1 MKKISK
7 DKGVDPT
14 EFEQTVAQA
23 LFDLEN
29 THQELK
35 SDLKD
40 LYINSASQIDVAG
53 NKKAVVIHVPY
64 RLSKPFRKIHT
75 KLVRELEKKFSGKD
89 VVFLATR
96 RIVRP
101 PKKGSAAQRPRSRTL
116 TAVHEAMLED
126 IVHPAEIVGKCIRYR
141 LDGSKLIKF
150 VFGVVAS
157 LWVQVDLNMAEN
169 QSNDKLTRWGL
180 FMNIKANESKLHTV
194 SMSSDGSK
202 RENVV
207 RVKMGPVSST
217 LSLPLCTDA
226 RAPVTPKTPLVFCSY
241 NQSSCCDASQDLN
254 IRKQFESMN
263 VSQPGCASLLKSILC
278 SKGQIWFATIPEMGS
293 GGLLDID
300 ESNPYI
306 DLADEIHYDTGGSS
320 TDGSVCF
327 SGEKVSFNTTK
338 NITNNSPK
346 GMCLE
351 RIGNNSFIDMVAH
364 TDRSNRAFFANQK
377 GQIWFATIPEMGS
390 GGLLDIDESN
400 PYIDLADEIH
410 YDTGSGLMSIEIH
423 PNFTQNGR
431 LFASFNCDKSDRPG
445 CGGRCACNSDVNCDP
460 AKLEHDNVV
469 QPCQY
474 QTVVAEYNTI
484 PSISTG
490 EARRIFTM
498 GLPYTGHHGGQI
510 IFGPSDGYLY
520 FMMGDGGGAGDP
532 QNFAQKK
539 KSLLGKVMRFDIDKI
554 PSQEEITR
562 LALWGNYSIP
572 VDNPYIEDDELLP
585 EIWASGLRNPW
596 RCSRDPLLDKCPGRV
611 VILYVIIYMVRSSIK
626 NGNYGWRIYEG
637 QGLFT
642 PQETP
647 GGNTSANS
655 INPIFPVMS
664 YNHSDVNKNEGSASI
679 TGGYFYRSKTDP
691 CMYGNYVYGDLYADP
706 IFPVMG

>member
-1 MKKISK
+1 MYTSMKKISK

-126 IVHPAEIVGKCIRYR
+126 IVHPAEIVGKRIRYR
-141 LDGSKLIKF
+141 LDGSKLIKVYLNPKARNDTEYKLETF
-150 VFGVVAS
+150 AGVYRKLSGKDVVFHG
-157 LWVQVDLNMAEN
+157 
-169 QSNDKLTRWGL
+169 
-180 FMNIKANESKLHTV
+180 
-194 SMSSDGSK
+194 
-202 RENVV
+202 
-207 RVKMGPVSST
+207 
-217 LSLPLCTDA
+217 
-226 RAPVTPKTPLVFCSY
+226 APVTPKTPLVFCSY
-241 NQSSCCDASQDLN
+241 NQSSCCDSSQDLN

-278 SKGQIWFATIPEMGS
+278 SQCDPFSAELFTITTGRREVPVLCNSTVSSDSSQSSQATINFCKTVWDSCQNVSIKDSPFS
-293 GGLLDID
+293 PLLQGQAAIPANTT
-300 ESNPYI
+300 SK
-306 DLADEIHYDTGGSS
+306 LTEIWPSVNEFCNIAGGSS
-320 TDGSVCF
+320 TYGSVCF

-364 TDRSNRAFFANQK
+364 TDGSNRAFFANQK
-377 GQIWFATIPEMGS
+377 GQIWLATIPEMGS
-390 GGLLDIDESN
+390 GGSLDIDESN

-431 LFASFNCDKSDRPG
+431 LFASFNCDKSDRPE

-460 AKLEHDNVV
+460 AKLEHDNSV

-510 IFGPSDGYLY
+510 LFGPSDGYLY

-572 VDNPYIEDDELLP
+572 PDNPYMEDDELLP
-585 EIWASGLRNPW
+585 EIWALGLRNPW
-596 RCSRDPLLDKCPGRV
+596 RCSFDSERPSYFVCGD
-611 VILYVIIYMVRSSIK
+611 I
-626 NGNYGWRIYEG
+626 G
-637 QGLFT
+637 Q
-642 PQETP
+642 
-647 GGNTSANS
+647 
-655 INPIFPVMS
+655 
-664 YNHSDVNKNEGSASI
+664 
-679 TGGYFYRSKTDP
+679 
-691 CMYGNYVYGDLYADP
+691 
-706 IFPVMG
+706 